1 MRNAIEWGMVAFI
14 LALAA
19 LIASFSLACHIFGR
33 AEVASALCAA
43 YRETKHVTGTVARRG
58 WRPILP
64 WIFIAVAG
72 GIGWRVVM
80 GLPLTVDVVQ
90 LVGIL
95 GPLVVPTLLGQW
107 TRSVETRAG
116 VANGAGLVNP
126 AALA

>member
-1 MRNAIEWGMVAFI
+1 MISLI
-14 LALAA
+14 LALAT

-33 AEVASALCAA
+33 TEVANASRAI
-43 YRETKHVTGTVARRG
+43 YRELKHVTGTVARRG

-116 VANGAGLVNP
+116 VANSGGLVNES
-126 AALA
+126 AIA